1 MRKQSIGLRKL
12 LAILLALGMVAAAC
26 GGTDEPSETTQ
37 ATDGTPTTTDS
48 NTPVTEPP
56 DDETPQ
62 FGGEIAVGL
71 EADAEGLRPW
81 EDTGSSPAYN
91 MFAAIYDKLMEQNPA
106 GEFVPFLAESLES
119 EDLITWTLK
128 LREGVE
134 LHNGKPVNADTLVGM
149 FGVQQTG
156 AQSAG
161 FIGLSGLESVEKV
174 DDLTVNYILARP
186 FAAMPSI
193 LSRAQLGMVFDPEEA
208 AADPEAYGNTPIGS
222 GPFMIE
228 SRDVNNETV
237 VVRNP
242 NYWLTSPEGEQL
254 PYLDKISFRP
264 IPIEGTRLDSLA
276 SDTVQ
281 VMQTLRGATVRDA
294 RALGDEIT
302 RYEFQGSNTG
312 GGMFNVLV
320 PPYDDVRVRKGLLLL
335 NSVPAV
341 IDALGGTGIVEPATQ
356 FFAPDSP
363 WWSEKVA
370 AAYPTQDREAG
381 VALLQAYVDDPARSD
396 GKAAGEIISVS
407 LASPPDPTL
416 IAAQEVIKQLWD
428 GSELVETELVQYP
441 DQPTHIGVA
450 LGRDNGFVGNHTVHF
465 WRWSDE
471 DDPALNLN
479 GEFLAP
485 TPEIAAA
492 AGVPFSPVN
501 WSNYFNPEM
510 FGLLV
515 QASSIADFETRKGF
529 YEQVGLI
536 LAEEVPIF
544 FTSQTATMVGTAN
557 NVRGINSWHTPDG
570 GLGIGIPNAEVRY
583 HEVWLVS

>member
-1 MRKQSIGLRKL
+1 MRNKTIGLRKL
-12 LAILLALGMVAAAC
+12 LALLLAIGMVAAAC
-26 GGTDEPSETTQ
+26 SSSDDPEAVTTE
-37 ATDGTPTTTDS
+37 ATDAPSTS
-48 NTPVTEPP
+48 NPDTEIVADP
-56 DDETPQ
+56 DKPI

-81 EDTGSSPAYN
+81 EDTGASPAYN
-91 MFAAIYDKLMEQNPA
+91 MFVAIYDKLMEQDPA
-106 GEFVPFLAESLES
+106 GDFVPFLAESLDS
-119 EDLITWTLK
+119 EDLTTWTLK
-128 LREGVE
+128 LREGVT
-134 LHNGKPVNADTLVGM
+134 LHNDKPVNADTLVAM
-149 FGVQQTG
+149 FEVQKTG

-161 FIGLSGLESVEKV
+161 FVSLTGLESVEKV
-174 DDLTVNYILARP
+174 DDLTVNYVLARP
-186 FAAMPSI
+186 FAGMPSA
-193 LSRAQLGMVFDPEEA
+193 LSRAALGMVFDPELA
-208 AADPEAYGNTPIGS
+208 AADKEGYANAPVGS

-242 NYWLTSPEGEQL
+242 NYWMTDVNGDQL

-264 IPIEGTRLDSLA
+264 IPIEGTRLDSLR

-281 VMQTLRGATVRDA
+281 VMQTLRGSTVRDA
-294 RALGDEIT
+294 RALGDAIT
-302 RYEFQGSNTG
+302 RYEFQGSNAG

-320 PPYDDVRVRKGLLLL
+320 PPYDDVRVRKGLLLMY
-335 NSVPAV
+335 NQDAV
-341 IDALGGTGIVEPATQ
+341 IDALGGTGIQDAASQ

-363 WWSEKVA
+363 WYSEKVA
-370 AAYPTQDREAG
+370 AAYPKQDIPAG
-381 VALLQAYVDDPARSD
+381 IALLQEYVDDPTRSD
-396 GKAAGEIISVS
+396 GKAPGDLISVS
-407 LASPPDPTL
+407 VASPPDPTL

-428 GSELVETELVQYP
+428 SSELVETELVQYP

-492 AGVPFSPVN
+492 AGVPFSPIN
-501 WSNYFNPEM
+501 WSNYFNPDM
-510 FGLLV
+510 LGLLI
-515 QASSIADFETRKGF
+515 QASSVSDFETRKAL

-536 LAEEVPIF
+536 IAEDLPIF
-544 FTSQTATMVGTAN
+544 FSGYTATMIGASPV
-557 NVRGINSWHTPDG
+557 VRGINGWHTPDG
-570 GLGIGIPNAEVRY
+570 GLGIGFPNAEVRY
-583 HEVWLVS
+583 HEVWRTDAG